1 MSPVRHAER
10 RPMSGSRRFLGGAVW
25 MAAGNWVEQAVNFAV
40 FVVLARLLGIESF
53 GILAMASV
61 IIVLSE
67 FLVRETF
74 AEGMISAPTVTAAD
88 RDAAFWLLAGLGAGL
103 TLIIVLAAAPL
114 ADLYDTPKVRGLIL
128 ALSPTV
134 LLIALTAV
142 PVAIL
147 RRDLNFRVLS
157 IRAALGVI
165 AGGVVGIGLALYGFS
180 LWALA
185 GQRLVQVTVNV
196 VLAWSAVRWRPG
208 LAAKRADFARV
219 ARLGGQIAGLR
230 AAELSAT
237 QFPILVVGLAL
248 GPASTGLY
256 SLAWRI
262 VEMISFLI
270 IVPLRMVAQPA
281 FAAIAREGG
290 QTGRL
295 LADISSFL
303 GLVAFP
309 LFAGLAAVS
318 PPAVLAMFG
327 PEWRPAAPALAVLCI
342 AGAYFSIEKIQQ
354 ALCLS
359 AGRAAGLTTIAWG
372 NALLIGAFCLAA
384 APYGIVAVAGAV
396 VAGYLIPW
404 PLRFRLAASVAGVP
418 VSVMLRPHLLP
429 LVCALV
435 MAACVAILLRAVP
448 ALRGDGALAV
458 GIPAGVLVYA
468 ALSAAFMPDR
478 LRRLWNALRN
488 PSAAPPEPPLIE
500 TP

>member
-1 MSPVRHAER
+1 
-10 RPMSGSRRFLGGAVW
+10 MSGSRRFLGGAVW

-40 FVVLARLLGIESF
+40 FVVLARLLGTEAF

-74 AEGMISAPTVTAAD
+74 AEGLISAPTVTAAD
-88 RDAAFWLLAGLGAGL
+88 RDAAFWLLAGLGVAL
-103 TLIIVLAAAPL
+103 TAIIAISAAPM
-114 ADLYDTPKVRGLIL
+114 AALYDAPRVRGLIL

-157 IRAALGVI
+157 VRAALGVV

-185 GQRLVQVTVNV
+185 GQRLVQVAVNV
-196 VLAWSAVRWRPG
+196 VLAWASVRWRPG
-208 LAAKRADFARV
+208 LTASRADFARV
-219 ARLGGQIAGLR
+219 ARFGGQVAGLR

-237 QFPILVVGLAL
+237 QFPLLMLGLAL
-248 GPASTGLY
+248 GPAATGLY

-262 VEMISFLI
+262 TEMISFLVV
-270 IVPLRMVAQPA
+270 VPLRMVAQPA

-295 LADISSFL
+295 LADISAFL

-318 PPAVLAMFG
+318 SPAILGLFG
-327 PEWRPAAPALAVLCI
+327 PEWRPAAPVLAVLCV

-354 ALCLS
+354 ALCLA
-359 AGRAAGLTTIAWG
+359 AGRAGALTRIAWG
-372 NALLIGAFCLAA
+372 NALLIAAFSFAA
-384 APYGIVAVAGAV
+384 APFGILPVAAAV

-404 PLRFRLAASVAGVP
+404 PLRFRLAASVAGAP
-418 VSVMLRPHLLP
+418 VAALLRPHLAP
-429 LVCALV
+429 LICALA
-435 MAACVAILLRAVP
+435 MAAAVTALLWSLP
-448 ALRGDGALAV
+448 SLRGAAALGA
-458 GIPAGVLVYA
+458 GIPAGAVIFG
-468 ALSAAFMPDR
+468 ALALAFMPDR

-488 PSAAPPEPPLIE
+488 PSGGTPE
-500 TP
+500 TPLAEIP